1 MEQGRCLS
9 LGLKVLGCKNPGLH
23 RTKDKE
29 FGRIGENGEELG
41 FRVSVLCQWLEK
53 FGLLMITG
61 VNRR

>member
-29 FGRIGENGEELG
+29 FGRIGENGGCQELEG
-41 FRVSVLCQWLEK
+41 RGNGEMLVKAYKLPV
-53 FGLLMITG
+53 M
-61 VNRR
+61 R